1 VASKA
6 DVMTTLCSA
15 FGVFSAFG
23 AAILAFF
30 TAGTGLGRLSK
41 WMADRQKN
49 QLWGN
54 VLVWLVAGVVA
65 LAVII
70 SGLGLL
76 TSFIWLRASANGAGQ
91 ASSGAYTFAEDMF
104 FTEAV
109 IITVITVIAVIG
121 TAIAALPGGKGDDAS
136 SQPIVANHLPPP

>member
-1 VASKA
+1 MATKA

-15 FGVFSAFG
+15 FGVFTAFG

-41 WMADRQKN
+41 WMADREKRL
-49 QLWGN
+49 LWGDT
-54 VLVWLVAGVVA
+54 LVWLVAGVVA

-70 SGLGLL
+70 SGAGLI
-76 TSFIWLRASANGAGQ
+76 TSFIWLRAAANGSGHA
-91 ASSGAYTFAEDMF
+91 ASWAYTFAEDMF

-109 IITVITVIAVIG
+109 IITVITVVAVMG
-121 TAIAALPGGKGDDAS
+121 TAFAVLPDGKGVDAS
-136 SQPIVANHLPPP
+136 NQ